1 MRPTMRTRSRR
12 GRLSSSWATQHVFE
26 DHRRVV
32 NAVLEGREVDRVLGE
47 RAAHGCVDQIGDAPV
62 GLGRLDTEGPVK
74 IGVKGNGGSLDDF
87 AHGSNLSPWCFGG
100 QVTMAPSH
108 QGADLASG
116 SSGRNRLGKPCV
128 TRPLAPLSR

>member
-87 AHGSNLSPWCFGG
+87 AHG
-100 QVTMAPSH
+100 A
-108 QGADLASG
+108 AE
-116 SSGRNRLGKPCV
+116 
-128 TRPLAPLSR
+128 PLAAPRWRGTWLSAAPFPRLPSTILWREREVPRGECHGPRW